1 MDSVRLAIDADKPLP
16 VGGAIKNDKLDRL
29 DFARSVVKSLES
41 IDSLNGFA
49 VSVEGA
55 WGSGKTST
63 LAMVEELLNQDG
75 KKAIVVHFNPW
86 LVGDRDALL
95 RQFLDTVAT
104 TVSETSLVTIGGKI
118 AKAFKNYNAL
128 FDAAKYIPGLEPWI
142 TITQSI
148 ASSVGKVAESRHGN
162 LEYQKKEVE
171 KVLRE
176 LEIPIIVFI
185 DDIDRLFPQEVYEMI
200 RIIKAVGD
208 LPNVGYVLAWDA
220 KYIQDALESASVPM
234 AGTYLDKIVQIRLSL
249 PRLSFS
255 VKSALFDEALARL
268 PKEARYTY
276 FPNNQGRMERLFYY
290 GLADMLEQPRD
301 VVRLFN
307 TVMLIEPVLRGEIEL
322 ADIVGF
328 AALML
333 KAPAVFD
340 LLRRKPEWFSGR
352 RMTGLSLEKA
362 EDIIGE
368 GKKYR
373 EKACDAC
380 DRPDAVRSLVNFLFP
395 MVGKV
400 GRAEDVEGHIGAPS
414 RLYIALHMHIGTND
428 VSLIVARR
436 YLLSPEERTTIEA
449 GLTVGNC
456 QDFLE
461 KLGKIPGTIAKRSL
475 IDLHE
480 TCLSVSRLVDQEP
493 FVSKG
498 KAEGVWVSRPLMAAD
513 MAIEKIIAA
522 VDADRFEEMA
532 NDIVNDKESLT
543 VAMGIVIRS
552 HSEPSSIYSRLV
564 LSEKDREQATQQLAQ
579 NILDAARES
588 RLLETGDPSM
598 LLWGV
603 ARFAPEKCPAIF
615 KAIEEDDPALDSF
628 MLRIMSREFDS
639 SKGVVYAMPHDK
651 SILEKYCPLAD
662 LREKATKRL
671 HSPDLRLPAKA
682 AWMALAEN
690 GKFYG
695 VDGSVCED

>member
-16 VGGAIKNDKLDRL
+16 VGEAIKNDKLDRL
-29 DFARSVVKSLES
+29 HFARSVVKSLES

-63 LAMVEELLNQDG
+63 LAMVEELLSQDG
-75 KKAIVVHFNPW
+75 GKAIVVHFNPW
-86 LVGDRDALL
+86 LIGDRDALL

-234 AGTYLDKIVQIRLSL
+234 AGTYLDKIVQIRLPL

-268 PKEARYTY
+268 PKEARHTY
-276 FPNNQGRMERLFYY
+276 FPNNQGRMERLFHY

-301 VVRLFN
+301 IVRLFN
-307 TVMLIEPVLRGEIEL
+307 TVMLIEPALRGEIEL

-352 RMTGLSLEKA
+352 RMTGLFLEKS

-428 VSLIVARR
+428 VSLIAARR
-436 YLLSPEERTTIEA
+436 YLLSPEEQTTIEA

-456 QDFLE
+456 LDFLE
-461 KLGKIPGTIAKRSL
+461 KLGEIPGTIAKRSL

-493 FVSKG
+493 CVSKG
-498 KAEGVWVSRPLMAAD
+498 KEEGVWVSRPFMAAD
-513 MAIEKIIAA
+513 RAIEKIIAV
-522 VDADRFEEMA
+522 VDANRFEEIA
-532 NDIVNDKESLT
+532 NDIVKDRESLT
-543 VAMGIVIRS
+543 IAMGIVIRS
-552 HSEPSSIYSRLV
+552 HSEPSRIYSRLV

-588 RLLETGDPSM
+588 RLFKTGDPSM
-598 LLWGV
+598 LLWSV
-603 ARFAPEKCPAIF
+603 ARFAPEKCPDIF
-615 KAIEEDDPALDSF
+615 KAIERNDPTLDCFVLQMMRKS
-628 MLRIMSREFDS
+628 FDS
-639 SKGVVYAMPHDK
+639 NKGQIYAMPDDQ
-651 SILEKYCPLAD
+651 SILEQYCPLAD
-662 LREKATKRL
+662 LREKAMKRL
-671 HSPDLRLPAKA
+671 HSPDLMLPAKA

-690 GKFYG
+690 RKFYG
-695 VDGSVCED
+695 VDGSVCEN

>member
-1 MDSVRLAIDADKPLP
+1 MDAVRLAIDADNPLL
-16 VGGAIKNDKLDRL
+16 VGEAIKKDKLNRL
-29 DFARSVVKSLES
+29 DFARSVIKSLES

-63 LAMVEELLNQDG
+63 LAMVEELLDQDG
-75 KKAIVVHFNPW
+75 GKAIVVHFNPW

-118 AKAFKNYNAL
+118 ARVFRNYNAL

-148 ASSVGKVAESRHGN
+148 ASSVGKIAESGYGN

-171 KVLRE
+171 KALRE

-249 PRLSFS
+249 PQLSFA

-268 PKEARYTY
+268 PKEAQRTY
-276 FPNNQGRMERLFYY
+276 FPNNQGRMAWLFHY
-290 GLADMLEQPRD
+290 GLGDMLEQPRD
-301 VVRLFN
+301 IVRLFN

-340 LLRRKPEWFSGR
+340 LLWHKPEWFSGR
-352 RMTGLSLEKA
+352 RTVGLSLEKE
-362 EDIIGE
+362 EDIIKE

-395 MVGKV
+395 KV
-400 GRAEDVEGHIGAPS
+400 DGINRRYGFRKAEELDGHIGAPS
-414 RLYIALHMHIGTND
+414 RLYIALQMHIGAND
-428 VSLIVARR
+428 VSLINARR
-436 YLLSPEERTTIEA
+436 YLLLQDERA
-449 GLTVGNC
+449 GIAGGLKAGNC
-456 QDFLE
+456 LDFLE
-461 KLGKIPGTIAKRSL
+461 KLGKIPATITNRSL
-475 IDLHE
+475 IDLPE
-480 TCLSVSRLVDQEP
+480 ACLSVSRLVDREP

-498 KAEGVWVSRPLMAAD
+498 KEGGLWVSRPFMVAD
-513 MAIEKIIAA
+513 MTIEKIIAV

-532 NDIVNDKESLT
+532 NNIVNDRESLT

-552 HSEPSSIYSRLV
+552 HSEPSSIHSRLV
-564 LSEKDREQATQQLAQ
+564 LSEKDREQATRQLSQ
-579 NILDAARES
+579 NILDAAWGN
-588 RLLETGDPSM
+588 RLLKTGDPSM

-603 ARFAPEKCPAIF
+603 ARFSPEKCP
-615 KAIEEDDPALDSF
+615 
-628 MLRIMSREFDS
+628 
-639 SKGVVYAMPHDK
+639 HDQ
-651 SILEKYCPLAD
+651 SILEKYCSLAD
-662 LREKATKRL
+662 LQEKATKRL

-682 AWMALAEN
+682 AWLALAEN
-690 GKFYG
+690 RKFYG